1 MPRCSVCF
9 RRIANDATCP
19 RHAAAS
25 LHADA
30 PGSGAS
36 WASAP
41 MIPGYELLELLGGGA
56 HAGVWRARR
65 RQRAGAADGAM
76 PDSSGREDV
85 AIKVAAAVTAQAS
98 ERMTRERDMLVRIGA
113 PHVPA
118 LYDHGQL
125 PDGRL
130 YLVMEKLSGPTLGT
144 RMSHMRAP
152 PVPERVAALA
162 DTFLAALAAV
172 HGAGIVH
179 GDIKPDHVFIEDG
192 APYLRAVLV
201 DLGLARLAGTPSPG
215 LPSAEGTLLYMAPEQ
230 LDGAPADYRSDVYA
244 AGVLLFE
251 LCVLQP
257 PFGGDATTVELGH
270 RVRRPPRP
278 SSLAP
283 VTQPVEDVILRCL
296 AKDPAQR
303 PAHADELRAALTAAL
318 AEVSKVTVPVAAAS
332 KLEEPPTQID
342 PTAPKVREQS
352 RGKRRQS
359 TVAVAFLQASADAVH
374 DIHTAVESAGG
385 WLADFAGTRY
395 AVVFTHDATDNPV
408 RRAVDVAQ
416 SLIDRGLCRRAVVD
430 LASVLVRWRP
440 SGQPWFV
447 SNVFSR
453 PERYPTDAD
462 PEGVTLTDAVAA
474 AMPSVDGDARTART
488 ARAAP
493 RLLQRPSTAR
503 LRVRT
508 APFVGREDVL
518 TAMLSDFRT
527 SMREVTPALTT
538 LTAAPGMGK
547 SCVGGIVVER
557 ITMHYPWVQIRELR
571 AHAPVGND
579 RTPLLRELLTWVLG
593 LPSHSPGDAGRELIY
608 QRLGAELGHE
618 VWPSVALA
626 LGWIDADAPAVRAL
640 GVAPGTLRTATAR
653 GLGEAL
659 LRLATKRPQVI
670 VLDDAQWADDTVL
683 DALEYVTA
691 AGRTA
696 EIWCLVLARPA
707 FSDLRPEWGQ
717 RTARHHRRQ
726 LSPLSQDDARDLCR
740 RLLAPAQDVPE
751 AIVDRLVARAGRV
764 PMLLV
769 ELVRGL
775 MRQELVKPH
784 EREAGWY
791 VDTDVLDA
799 LPDTPLIDW
808 LTQRELETLTPE
820 QAAHARML
828 SLLGPEFS
836 PEVVEGVLSSLDRM
850 GRAGDFPLD
859 ARIGLEQLADA
870 GLLFA
875 HRRGTFSFRHALI
888 REAVAATVEPA
899 SATDIHRA
907 AYRYYAGSPQPV
919 PLGHLAR
926 LAWHAEQHGA
936 HAAALQ
942 AYQTMAEEALGKHE
956 YLRAEQLFTRVLALL
971 DDGERRRRMWARRW
985 RGIMR
990 YRLSRHEDAI
1000 ADLAGARAD
1009 AEALADVETEIDLL
1023 LDEAMA
1029 LDWLGRFEHAAQ
1041 LTAAAEQ
1048 RLAEVTSPRLE
1059 ARVLM
1064 SRGRAALR
1072 ADALEQAVELMALAA
1087 SRAEALGDECYET
1100 LVVAQLM
1107 LGGLYA
1113 WFHRLDEAETVFKRV
1128 IDLCRA
1134 HNDMLHLTAAL
1145 GNRVH
1150 LWAARGNWHRMSAD
1164 LEDHH
1169 VMAQALGNARLE
1181 RNAHYNAAMFYYWR
1195 GDLESARQH
1204 VERGLAFDERSGGHV
1219 LRPEGLL
1226 LRARVELAAG
1236 NLEAARTITAQ
1247 IDAQQSSA
1255 ERQNQ
1260 QEAMLRP
1267 SDRLLWS
1274 MLQLSVND
1282 QVDQSAWEAV
1292 IERARVMSVVY
1303 ELVEIRDV
1311 QARTALRAGQVTEA
1325 CAAWHAALALAQ
1337 PSAAFMVER
1346 LQAALA
1352 SASGAAAR

>member
-9 RRIANDATCP
+9 RRIAGDAVCP
-19 RHAAAS
+19 RHAAAP
-25 LHADA
+25 LQDDDLGGA
-30 PGSGAS
+30 AS
-36 WASAP
+36 WTTLP
-41 MIPGYELLELLGGGA
+41 VIPGYELAEQIGSGT

-65 RQRAGAADGAM
+65 RQRTGGAGTA
-76 PDSSGREDV
+76 DV
-85 AIKVAAAVTAQAS
+85 AIKVAAAVTAEANA
-98 ERMTRERDMLVRIGA
+98 RVAREHDMLTRIGA

-118 LYDHGQL
+118 LYDHGEL
-125 PDGRL
+125 ADGRR
-130 YLVMEKLSGPTLGT
+130 YLVMENLAGPTLGA

-152 PVPERVAALA
+152 PVAERMAALA

-172 HGAGIVH
+172 HSAGIVH
-179 GDIKPDHVFIEDG
+179 NDIKPDHVFIEDG

-230 LDGAPADYRSDVYA
+230 LDGAHADYRSDVYA

-283 VTQPVEDVILRCL
+283 VARPVEDVILRCL

-303 PAHADELRAALTAAL
+303 PAQGDELRAALTAAF
-318 AEVSKVTVPVAAAS
+318 AEVARVAVSAHPTGKAD
-332 KLEEPPTQID
+332 EPPTLVD
-342 PTAPKVREQS
+342 ATAPKTLGQS

-374 DIHTAVESAGG
+374 DIHAAVESAGG
-385 WLADFAGTRY
+385 WLADFAGTRC

-416 SLIDRGLCRRAVVD
+416 SLFDRSLCRRAVVD

-440 SGQPWFV
+440 NGQPWFV

-453 PERYPTDAD
+453 AERYPTDAD

-474 AMPSVDGDARTART
+474 AMPSIDSDAHTAHTART

-493 RLLQRPSTAR
+493 RLWQRTSTAR
-503 LRVRT
+503 LRVRSS
-508 APFVGREDVL
+508 PFVGREDML
-518 TAMLSDFRT
+518 NALLSDFRT
-527 SMREVTPALTT
+527 AMREVTPALTT

-547 SCVGGIVVER
+547 SCVGGILVER
-557 ITMHYPWVQIRELR
+557 IGMHYPWVQVRELR
-571 AHAPVGND
+571 AHAPVAND
-579 RTPLLRELLTWVLG
+579 PTPLLRELLTWVLG
-593 LPSHSPGDAGRELIY
+593 LPSHSPGDAGRELIH
-608 QRLGAELGHE
+608 QRLGPEMGRE
-618 VWPSVALA
+618 VWHSVALA
-626 LGWIDADAPAVRAL
+626 MGWLDADAPPVRAL

-653 GLGEAL
+653 ALGEAL
-659 LRLATKRPQVI
+659 VRLAAKRPQVV

-683 DALEYVTA
+683 DALEYATA
-691 AGRTA
+691 AGRSA
-696 EIWCLVLARPA
+696 EIWCMVLARPA
-707 FSDLRPEWGQ
+707 FAELRPDWGQ
-717 RTARHHRRQ
+717 RTARHHKRP
-726 LSPLSQDDARDLCR
+726 LPPLSQDDARDLCR

-751 AIVDRLVARAGRV
+751 AVVDRLVARADRI

-784 EREAGWY
+784 DREAGWY

-799 LPDTPLIDW
+799 LPETPLIDW

-836 PEVVEGVLSSLDRM
+836 PDVVEGVLSGLDRM

-859 ARIGLEQLADA
+859 GRVGLEQLADA

-899 SATDIHRA
+899 SAADIHRA
-907 AYRYYAGSPQPV
+907 AYRYYAAGPQPV
-919 PLGHLAR
+919 PSGRLAR

-971 DDGERRRRMWARRW
+971 DDSDQRRRMWARRC

-1009 AEALADVETEIDLL
+1009 AHALVDTETEIDLL

-1029 LDWLGRFEHAAQ
+1029 LDWLGEFERAAQ
-1041 LTAAAEQ
+1041 LTAAAGL
-1048 RLAEVTSPRLE
+1048 RLIDVTSPRLE

-1072 ADALEQAVELMALAA
+1072 DDALEQAVELMALAA
-1087 SRAEALGDECYET
+1087 ARAEALGDECYET

-1150 LWAARGNWHRMSAD
+1150 LWAARGNWQRMSAD
-1164 LEDHH
+1164 LEDHCT
-1169 VMAQALGNARLE
+1169 MAQALGNARME
-1181 RNAHYNAAMFYYWR
+1181 RHSHYNVATFYYWR
-1195 GDLESARQH
+1195 GDLDKARQCL
-1204 VERGLAFDERSGGHV
+1204 ERVLAFDERHGKHDM
-1219 LRPEGLL
+1219 RAEGPLL
-1226 LRARVELAAG
+1226 LARIELAVG
-1236 NLEAARTITAQ
+1236 NLEAARTIVAD
-1247 IDAQQSSA
+1247 IDAQQEAA
-1255 ERQNQ
+1255 ERQGQ

-1267 SDRLLWS
+1267 SDRLLLG
-1274 MLQLSVND
+1274 MIQLALRDDADSR
-1282 QVDQSAWEAV
+1282 AWEDL
-1292 IERARVMSVVY
+1292 IERARGMSLAY
-1303 ELVEIRDV
+1303 ELVELHDV
-1311 QARTALRAGQVTEA
+1311 QARAALRAGNVTEA
-1325 CAAWHAALALAQ
+1325 HAVWQTALALAQ
-1337 PSAAFMVER
+1337 SSAAFMAER
-1346 LQAALA
+1346 LQAALT
-1352 SASGAAAR
+1352 SVPDAAGR

>member
-9 RRIANDATCP
+9 RRIAHDATCP
-19 RHAAAS
+19 RHAAAT
-25 LHADA
+25 LHDDA
-30 PGSGAS
+30 PRSAAS
-36 WASAP
+36 RANAP
-41 MIPGYELLELLGGGA
+41 EIPGYELAGLLGGGA
-56 HAGVWRARR
+56 HASVWRARR
-65 RQRAGAADGAM
+65 RQDAGDGPGAGNA
-76 PDSSGREDV
+76 SEGEV
-85 AIKVAAAVTAQAS
+85 AIKVAAAITAQAS
-98 ERMTRERDMLVRIGA
+98 ERMARERDMLARIGA

-118 LYDHGQL
+118 LSDLGEL
-125 PDGRL
+125 ADGRG
-130 YLVMEKLSGPTLGT
+130 YLVMEKLTGPTLGA

-152 PVPERVAALA
+152 PVPERLAALA

-172 HGAGIVH
+172 HGAGVVH

-192 APYLRAVLV
+192 TPHVRAVLV
-201 DLGLARLAGTPSPG
+201 DLGLARLAGTPSTG
-215 LPSAEGTLLYMAPEQ
+215 LPSAAGTLLYMAPEQ

-278 SSLAP
+278 SSIAP
-283 VTQPVEDVILRCL
+283 VAQAVEDVILRCL

-303 PAHADELRAALTAAL
+303 PAHADALRAALAAAF
-318 AEVSKVTVPVAAAS
+318 AEVPRVAVPAPAAGKADEPQTMLDAAA
-332 KLEEPPTQID
+332 
-342 PTAPKVREQS
+342 PKALGQS

-374 DIHTAVESAGG
+374 EIHTAVESAGG
-385 WLADFAGTRY
+385 WLADFAGPRY

-408 RRAVDVAQ
+408 RRAVDVSQ
-416 SLIDRGLCRRAVVD
+416 SLIDRGLCRRAVID
-430 LASVLVRWRP
+430 LATVLVRWRAN
-440 SGQPWFV
+440 GQPWFV

-474 AMPSVDGDARTART
+474 ALPSIEGDAHTART

-493 RLLQRPSTAR
+493 RLWQRPSTAR

-508 APFVGREDVL
+508 APFVGREDIL
-518 TAMLSDFRT
+518 TALLSDFRAA
-527 SMREVTPALTT
+527 MREVTPALTT
-538 LTAAPGMGK
+538 MTAAPGMGK
-547 SCVGGIVVER
+547 SSVGGIVVER

-593 LPSHSPGDAGRELIY
+593 LPSHSPGDAGRELIH

-618 VWPSVALA
+618 AWPSVALA
-626 LGWIDADAPAVRAL
+626 MGWIDADAPAVRAL

-653 GLGEAL
+653 ALGEVL
-659 LRLATKRPQVI
+659 VRLAAKRPQVL

-683 DALEYVTA
+683 DALEYATA
-691 AGRTA
+691 AGRSA

-707 FSDLRPEWGQ
+707 FADLRPDWGQ
-717 RTARHHRRQ
+717 RTARHHTRQ
-726 LSPLSQDDARDLCR
+726 LLPLSQDDARDLCR

-751 AIVDRLVARAGRV
+751 AIVDRLVARAGRI

-808 LTQRELETLTPE
+808 LTQRELEALTPE

-836 PEVVEGVLSSLDRM
+836 PDVVEGVLSGLDRM
-850 GRAGDFPLD
+850 GRAGDVPLD
-859 ARIGLEQLADA
+859 ARVGLEQLTDA

-899 SATDIHRA
+899 SAVDIHRA
-907 AYRYYAGSPQPV
+907 AYQYYAAVPQPM
-919 PLGHLAR
+919 PAGHLAR
-926 LAWHAEQHGA
+926 MAWHAEQHGA
-936 HAAALQ
+936 RAAALE
-942 AYQTMAEEALGKHE
+942 AYRTMAEEALGKHE

-971 DDGERRRRMWARRW
+971 DDGDRRRRMWARRW

-1000 ADLAGARAD
+1000 ADLAAARAD
-1009 AEALADVETEIDLL
+1009 AQALADIESEIDLL

-1029 LDWLGRFEHAAQ
+1029 LDWLGQFEHAAQ

-1048 RLAEVTSPRLE
+1048 RLAEVTSPPLE

-1072 ADALEQAVELMALAA
+1072 ADALERAVELTALAA
-1087 SRAEALGDECYET
+1087 ARAEALGDACYET
-1100 LVVAQLM
+1100 LVVARLM

-1128 IDLCRA
+1128 IDQCRA

-1150 LWAARGNWHRMSAD
+1150 LWAARGNWYRMSAD

-1169 VMAQALGNARLE
+1169 VMAQALGNARME
-1181 RNAHYNAAMFYYWR
+1181 RNAHYNAATFYYWR
-1195 GDLESARQH
+1195 GDLANARQH
-1204 VERGLAFDERSGGHV
+1204 LERGLALDDRSAYP
-1219 LRPEGLL
+1219 LRTEGLL

-1236 NLEAARTITAQ
+1236 NLEIARAIAAD
-1247 IDAQQSSA
+1247 IDAQQAAA
-1255 ERQNQ
+1255 ERQGQ
-1260 QEAMLRP
+1260 QEAILRP
-1267 SDRLLWS
+1267 SDRLLLG
-1274 MLQLSVND
+1274 MLHLAVRDDANGR
-1282 QVDQSAWEAV
+1282 AWDEL
-1292 IERARVMSVVY
+1292 IERARGQSLAY
-1303 ELVEIRDV
+1303 ELVEIHD
-1311 QARTALRAGQVTEA
+1311 ARARAALRAGHVTEA
-1325 CAAWHAALALAQ
+1325 HTAWQMALSLAQ
-1337 PSAAFMVER
+1337 PSAAFMAER

-1352 SASGAAAR
+1352 SLTGPAER